1 MPDPARR
8 LLSAR
13 TLRCFRDLLH
23 KRTDTFLGKRQH
35 ELRRLPMPS
44 AAEIAFVNM
53 DGSLISISDVFC
65 ALLHP
70 IGHSFLDLA

>member
-35 ELRRLPMPS
+35 ESRRLPMPS
-44 AAEIAFVNM
+44 AAEIAFVTM
-53 DGSLISISDVFC
+53 DGFSDLDQRR
-65 ALLHP
+65 LLRP
-70 IGHSFLDLA
+70 LRSDRS